1 MAGSLIKIREILK
14 ELSPSEKKVAQFI
27 LSKPCEISSLS
38 IGDLA
43 KNSKSSEATVVRLCK
58 MLGFSGY
65 KDFKISITRDIALND
80 TMETLQNQYSDVE
93 PGDDLKTIVQNISNN
108 NKESIDDTLKILS
121 FDKLQKVIDAIIKA
135 DRIDFYGV
143 GASYLI
149 AYDAFQKFSRINKV
163 VTAHSDTHMQI
174 ASASNLKKGDVAFA
188 ISYSGNTKDTYDS
201 IRVAKESRATTVS
214 ITKYGQNPISELCDI
229 NLFVSA
235 PEITIRSGAMSS
247 RIAQLNVIDI
257 LFAAVA
263 SIQFD
268 QVKKYLENSRRVIA
282 IKKIK
287 P

>member
-27 LSKPCEISSLS
+27 LNKPCEISSLS

-58 MLGFSGY
+58 ILGFSGY

-135 DRIDFYGV
+135 NRIDFYGV

-149 AYDAFQKFSRINKV
+149 AYDAFQKFSRINKI
-163 VTAHSDTHMQI
+163 VTAHSDPHMQI

-214 ITKYGQNPISELCDI
+214 ITKYGQNSISELCDI

-268 QVKKYLENSRRVIA
+268 EVKKYLENTRRVIA
-282 IKKIK
+282 IKKI
-287 P
+287 

>member
-27 LSKPCEISSLS
+27 LNKPCEISSLS

-58 MLGFSGY
+58 ILGFSGY

-80 TMETLQNQYSDVE
+80 TIETLQNQYSDVE

-135 DRIDFYGV
+135 NRIDFYGV

-149 AYDAFQKFSRINKV
+149 AYDAFQKFSRINKI
-163 VTAHSDTHMQI
+163 VTAHSDPHMQI

-214 ITKYGQNPISELCDI
+214 ITKYGQNSISELCDI

-268 QVKKYLENSRRVIA
+268 EVKKYLENTRRVIA
-282 IKKIK
+282 IKKI
-287 P
+287 

>member
-27 LSKPCEISSLS
+27 LNKPCEISSLS

-58 MLGFSGY
+58 ILGFSGY

-121 FDKLQKVIDAIIKA
+121 FDKLQKVVDAIIKA
-135 DRIDFYGV
+135 NRIDFYGV

-149 AYDAFQKFSRINKV
+149 AYDAFQKFSRINKI
-163 VTAHSDTHMQI
+163 VTAHSDPHMQI

-214 ITKYGQNPISELCDI
+214 ITKYGQNSISELCDI

-268 QVKKYLENSRRVIA
+268 EVKKYLENTRRVIA
-282 IKKIK
+282 IKKI
-287 P
+287 

>member
-1 MAGSLIKIREILK
+1 MAGSLIKIREILR

-27 LSKPCEISSLS
+27 LNRPSEISGLS
-38 IGDLA
+38 IGELA
-43 KNSKSSEATVVRLCK
+43 QNSKSSEATVVRLCK
-58 MLGFSGY
+58 ILGFNGY
-65 KDFKISITRDIALND
+65 KDFKISITKDMVLND
-80 TMETLQNQYSDVE
+80 TRENSEKQYSDVE

-121 FDKLQKVIDAIIKA
+121 FEKLQKAIDAIISA
-135 DRIDFYGV
+135 NRIDFYGV

-149 AYDAFQKFSRINKV
+149 AYDAFQKFSRINKI
-163 VTAHSDTHMQI
+163 VTAHSDPHMQI
-174 ASASNLKKGDVAFA
+174 ASASNLIKGDVAFA

-201 IRVAKESRATTVS
+201 IRVAKESKAITIS
-214 ITKYGQNPISELCDI
+214 ITKYGQNSISELCDI

-263 SIQFD
+263 SKQFD
-268 QVKKYLENSRRVIA
+268 EVKKYLQNTRRVIE
-282 IKKIK
+282 IKKI
-287 P
+287 